1 MTLSQKYHWLDCV
14 SDILAD
20 EAVRS
25 MDAFPQHRTGFSC
38 YRHCIWVS
46 QISFRLCGALGWNAR
61 EAARGALLHDLY
73 LYNWMD
79 RGLPGL
85 WRHLLDHPA
94 QALENAKARFPL
106 TDREADIIRSHM
118 FPISTVRHHYR
129 ESVIVELSDKF
140 CALSE
145 TLGLFP
151 RRLDFPQP
159 SGHSAPNAVYPA
171 ENRAYFSHP

>member
-1 MTLSQKYHWLDCV
+1 
-14 SDILAD
+14 
-20 EAVRS
+20 
-25 MDAFPQHRTGFSC
+25 
-38 YRHCIWVS
+38 
-46 QISFRLCGALGWNAR
+46 
-61 EAARGALLHDLY
+61 
-73 LYNWMD
+73 
-79 RGLPGL
+79 
-85 WRHLLDHPA
+85 
-94 QALENAKARFPL
+94 
-106 TDREADIIRSHM
+106 M

-159 SGHSAPNAVYPA
+159 SGHSAPNAVYPT